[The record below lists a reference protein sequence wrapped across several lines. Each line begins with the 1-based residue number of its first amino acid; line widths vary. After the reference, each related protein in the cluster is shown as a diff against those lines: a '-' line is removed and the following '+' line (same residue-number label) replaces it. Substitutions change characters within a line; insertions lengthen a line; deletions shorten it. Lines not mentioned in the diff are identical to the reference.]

1 MKNIIASQWTKTS
14 KKLKQNQE
22 QSRKQILEIN
32 LSVWEFFILLNRNLW
47 DIRVIVCRIFKPIR
61 IESLYACARHNISN
75 WNSVWSQ
82 GGVKRS
88 LPGECVK
95 RNRYGQ
101 RTCMEESKRINE
113 IISDYEAAI
122 SGRTIA
128 KVEETLGR
136 GWRRQLTEAQH
147 KQNFESSVNSN
158 RQPINKNGHVSC
170 IKEWYS
176 PIII

>member
-1 MKNIIASQWTKTS
+1 MGR
-14 KKLKQNQE
+14 E
-22 QSRKQILEIN
+22 R
-32 LSVWEFFILLNRNLW
+32 
-47 DIRVIVCRIFKPIR
+47 
-61 IESLYACARHNISN
+61 
-75 WNSVWSQ
+75 
-82 GGVKRS
+82 
-88 LPGECVK
+88 
-95 RNRYGQ
+95 
-101 RTCMEESKRINE
+101 MEESKRINE

-170 IKEWYS
+170 IKE
-176 PIII
+176 